1 MNSMPNTLY
10 NLIRN
15 NKNNTTQKVF
25 IGTTEHFSKP
35 QEVLNDKDLVDPVT
49 GIIHKKGTISI
60 ATNEKVKDDKYH
72 HSNVFTL
79 YPRSSIRTL
88 LDDLIAFLV
97 QNGEDNVARLDGAS
111 NHKLEFIDNIY
122 VKFHV
127 INLPTARSF
136 IPTPKKLADKKA
148 ITNPQNKDNKYF
160 LYAKG
165 ISVFNDE
172 LGNKNPDR
180 ITKKLL
186 RCCERLNIDNIS
198 FPPSI
203 KDIEQFE
210 KDNHGISIT
219 IFEYGVFYKTK

>member
-1 MNSMPNTLY
+1 MNSMRNTLY

-15 NKNNTTQKVF
+15 NKNNTTQNISIV
-25 IGTTEHFSKP
+25 ITDHFSKP
-35 QEVLNDKDLVDPVT
+35 KEVLNVKDLVDPVT
-49 GIIHKKGTISI
+49 GIIHKKGTISV

-88 LDDLIAFLV
+88 LDDLIASLV

-111 NHKLEFIDNIY
+111 DHKLEFIDNIY

-127 INLPTARSF
+127 INPPSARSF

-148 ITNPQNKDNKYF
+148 ITNPQNIYNKCF

-165 ISVFNDE
+165 ISVFNDDF
-172 LGNKNPDR
+172 GNKNPDR

-210 KDNHGISIT
+210 KDNPGISIT
-219 IFEYGVFYKTK
+219 IFEYGGFYKTR